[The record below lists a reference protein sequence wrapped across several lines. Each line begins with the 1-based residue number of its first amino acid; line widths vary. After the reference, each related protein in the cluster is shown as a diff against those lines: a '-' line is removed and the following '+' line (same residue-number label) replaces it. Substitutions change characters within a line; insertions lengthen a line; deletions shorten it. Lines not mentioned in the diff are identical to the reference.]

1 MLLSYKTFSV
11 SVLALCLAGCQLQ
24 PTQPNY
30 QADIDREQALIEQWQ
45 TEQQSN
51 AVALTSDA
59 SLTDLLKSD
68 ELTGLLNEAY
78 SNNPSL
84 QTTWLSLQIRKQQL
98 TQAEAGKAVDLTFE
112 NSAQRIEAEGN
123 TFTSSLALDWP
134 IDLWGQLDDSIAAA
148 LNDVKQQDLLYEQAK
163 NTLTAEI
170 MNAWLNLVALQQAI
184 VIQDEFVDSLSKNEV
199 AILNRYR
206 NGLGTLEDLDAAR
219 SSLASAQA
227 TQAAYNYNLRQQQRD
242 LNTLVGRVDGGQSP
256 IANKYP
262 DVVLSLAELPE
273 QSLATRADLQAAFY
287 ALQAAEKRTDVA
299 YKTMLPSFNLGA
311 SLSQTGASLSDVLLG
326 SPLWSVLTQLSA
338 PILNGGNLASQAKQ
352 TEFETAQA
360 YQAYRDTL
368 LSAVNEVE
376 QALDQE
382 QSLTTQLDHTQRAL
396 NNQLNNVAQ
405 YEQRYRQGLV
415 DILDVLSTQQT
426 TFDLR
431 AQLNDLTYQRLANRI
446 NLGLALGLGVAH

>member
-1 MLLSYKTFSV
+1 
-11 SVLALCLAGCQLQ
+11 
-24 PTQPNY
+24 
-30 QADIDREQALIEQWQ
+30 
-45 TEQQSN
+45 
-51 AVALTSDA
+51 
-59 SLTDLLKSD
+59 
-68 ELTGLLNEAY
+68 
-78 SNNPSL
+78 
-84 QTTWLSLQIRKQQL
+84 
-98 TQAEAGKAVDLTFE
+98 
-112 NSAQRIEAEGN
+112 
-123 TFTSSLALDWP
+123 LDWP

-227 TQAAYNYNLRQQQRD
+227 TQAAYQYNLRQQQRD

-256 IANKYP
+256 IANSYP

-273 QSLATRADLQAAFY
+273 QSLATRADMQAAFY

-299 YKTMLPSFNLGA
+299 YKAMLPSFNLGA
-311 SLSQTGASLSDVLLG
+311 SLSQSGASLSDVLLG
-326 SPLWSVLTQLSA
+326 SPLWSLLTQLSA

-382 QSLTTQLDHTQRAL
+382 QSLTTQLEHTQRAL

-446 NLGLALGLGVAH
+446 NLGLALGLGVAN